1 MNYIEALETKS
12 SFSELINEIKNI
24 INYAKNYRLGA
35 EEIFEEKKES
45 KFTNYQHTETV
56 VQRVLSNDRTHPV
69 DRVIINEFNQ
79 KTGVSLEEVKMVYGT
94 GADEYTRSHHA
105 LAITLGDKI
114 YFRNGA
120 YKPETEEGRKLL
132 IHELTHI
139 VQNKNREDYKT
150 ISKEFMEIEAEEN
163 ERKEEYTADQVITQK
178 IGNKE
183 YRIHKS
189 EWKKIIELSFSKLEN
204 IIELRES
211 FLDEKEY
218 LGLLCKYKNWLETEK
233 KEWQKY

>member
-139 VQNKNREDYKT
+139 AQNKNREAYRMA
-150 ISKEFMEIEAEEN
+150 SKEYLENEAEAN
-163 ERKEEYTADQVITQK
+163 ERKEEYTADQNRK
-178 IGNKE
+178 
-183 YRIHKS
+183 
-189 EWKKIIELSFSKLEN
+189 
-204 IIELRES
+204 
-211 FLDEKEY
+211 
-218 LGLLCKYKNWLETEK
+218 
-233 KEWQKY
+233 